1 MFPAFYQTTLRAHLN
16 ESQYLTL
23 QLLLLLLQAHRQ
35 AKLSLLASVFP
46 QPIQYQSRK
55 RNLQRFL
62 VLPQL
67 SVKLLWF
74 PLLKYWI
81 RQVQTGHGF
90 NRDQRRQ
97 LRKLKHHKRGY
108 WIVAMDRTQW
118 KERNVFM
125 VSLVWGTHALPVYWE
140 LLDQVGN
147 SDLNTQKR
155 LLKVALP
162 LFKHYRVLVL
172 GDREFHSPKLAQWL
186 DQRGVSFALR
196 QKKDFHF
203 QEAPQ
208 EDYQVLKDLGFKP
221 GMSKFY
227 QGIRCNKG
235 DGIGPLNLAVYWKRK
250 YNNAGAKAPW
260 YILTNLPTL
269 KQALAVYR
277 CRWGIEQLFKDCKT
291 AGYHLEDTKVN
302 DTRFLALVLLIAMAY
317 SLATLYGQAM
327 RKLGIDIYAGRINEH
342 QDKTPRQSDFSLG
355 LYGQRW
361 IYGMELWHA
370 WVLRLIALKPHKRL
384 FFQRGFYALSLM
396 QQPL

>member
-1 MFPAFYQTTLRAHLN
+1 MKV
-16 ESQYLTL
+16 SISTL
-23 QLLLLLLQAHRQ
+23 QLLLLLLQTHRQ
-35 AKLSLLASVFP
+35 VSLSLLASVFP

-90 NRDQRRQ
+90 NRDQRCQ
-97 LRKLKHHKRGY
+97 LRKLKHHKHGY
-108 WIVAMDRTQW
+108 WIVAIDRTQW
-118 KERNVFM
+118 KGRNVFM

-140 LLDQVGN
+140 VLKQAGN

-155 LLKVALP
+155 LLKSVLP

-203 QEAPQ
+203 QEAKQ

-235 DGIGPLNLAVYWKRK
+235 DGIGPFNLAVYWKRK
-250 YNNAGAKAPW
+250 YHKAGAKEPW
-260 YILTNLPTL
+260 YILTTLPTL

-302 DTRFLALVLLIAMAY
+302 DTRFLDLVLLIAIAY
-317 SLATLYGQAM
+317 SLATLHGQEM
-327 RKLGIDIYAGRINEH
+327 RKFGIDIYAGRINEH
-342 QDKTPRQSDFSLG
+342 KDKTLRQSDFSLG

-361 IYGMELWHA
+361 MYGMELWHD
-370 WVLRLIALKPHKRL
+370 WVLRLITLKPHKRL
-384 FFQRGFYALSLM
+384 FFRRGFCALSPM
-396 QQPL
+396 QQAF